1 MYTMCMQGEI
11 IYKAFNAL
19 AQETQ
24 RNITLE
30 DFEDHYNCNI
40 QRMVPE
46 NIWRNRDMRF
56 NSEAA
61 ATYFLLRFS

>member
-1 MYTMCMQGEI
+1 MYTMCMPAEI
-11 IYKAFNAL
+11 IYRAFTAL
-19 AQETQ
+19 AQESQ

-40 QRMVPE
+40 QRMVP
-46 NIWRNRDMRF
+46 NNMARNRDMRF
-56 NSEAA
+56 NTEAD

>member
-1 MYTMCMQGEI
+1 MYTMCMPAEI

-19 AQETQ
+19 AQESQ
-24 RNITLE
+24 SNITLE

-40 QRMVPE
+40 QRMVPS
-46 NIWRNRDMRF
+46 NMARNRDMRF
-56 NSEAA
+56 NSEAD

>member
-1 MYTMCMQGEI
+1 MYTMCMSGEI
-11 IYKAFNAL
+11 IYRAFTAL
-19 AQETQ
+19 AQESQ

-40 QRMVPE
+40 QRMVP
-46 NIWRNRDMRF
+46 NNMARNRDIRF
-56 NSEAA
+56 NSEAD